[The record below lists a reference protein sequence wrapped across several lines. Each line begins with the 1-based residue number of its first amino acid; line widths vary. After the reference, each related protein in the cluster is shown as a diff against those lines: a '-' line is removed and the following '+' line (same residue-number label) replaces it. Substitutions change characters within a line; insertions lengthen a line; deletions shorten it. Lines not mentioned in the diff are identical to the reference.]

1 MLKKTLWRVSGGR
14 KQGGCSKCR
23 VVGFDHSWQ
32 LQLIEPQRKH
42 CMGQGRR
49 WLHVCGRSLPEFPSC
64 SRPDTNGP
72 WISSQITLQYLPVQK
87 PVWLLSDTWA
97 LLQFGLSCYLGQLSV
112 FHLRDQQTSDDEVGF
127 FPSLKWEVCQQK
139 HMSDTENMKWIPKLL
154 NEAWVEKK
162 GKKNLLFV
170 F

>member
-1 MLKKTLWRVSGGR
+1 MKEFSGERESVFAYRIMMLKKTLWRVSGGR

-32 LQLIEPQRKH
+32 LQLIEQQRKH

-87 PVWLLSDTWA
+87 PVWLLSDTWV

-112 FHLRDQQTSDDEVGF
+112 FHLRDQQTSDDEVVF
-127 FPSLKWEVCQQK
+127 FFFSKNEKFASRSTCLTLK
-139 HMSDTENMKWIPKLL
+139 T
-154 NEAWVEKK
+154 
-162 GKKNLLFV
+162 
-170 F
+170 